1 MRKLLNTLYVTNEN
15 IYMTLDGENVVCK
28 ENNEVKLR
36 LPFSNVE
43 AIFCFSYL
51 GCSPALM
58 GKCADYGIPINF
70 ISPSGRF
77 LARVQGASH
86 GNVLLRKRQYELFSK
101 PPALLRQNTVAAKL
115 ANTKS
120 VVKRTLKDYP
130 QIDEDGKLTHCIERL
145 DGCIKSVYITDDY
158 DGILGTEGNGAKA
171 YFDVFDS
178 LILHQKD
185 DFCFA
190 MRSKRPP
197 LDRVNA
203 MLSFLYTIFTRE
215 YAAALES
222 VGLDSYMGFY
232 HSLRPGRESLACDLV
247 EEGRCIVERFVLT
260 LINLKIIKP
269 EDFDVQLSGAVF
281 LNDGGRKK
289 VLSKW
294 QEKKRTDM
302 IHPYLKEKIPMGL
315 LPYVQS
321 MLLAKFVRGEI
332 DEYPCYLAKE
342 VILMMTLVSYD
353 VSTVDAAGRKRLRK
367 VAKECVNYGQRVQN
381 SVFEVDVDYG
391 TFLKLKDLLMKSI
404 DEEQDSLRFYY
415 LGNNWKRRV
424 EHIGAKETY
433 DPEGSLIL

>member
-36 LPFSNVE
+36 LPFSNIE
-43 AIFCFSYL
+43 SIFCFSYL

-77 LARVQGASH
+77 LARVEGASH
-86 GNVLLRKRQYELFSK
+86 GNVLLRKRQYELFST
-101 PPALLRQNTVAAKL
+101 PPILLRQNTVAAKL

-130 QIDEDGKLTHCIERL
+130 KLDNDRKLTHCIERL
-145 DGCIKSVYITDDY
+145 DDCIKSVYMSDDY
-158 DGILGTEGNGAKA
+158 NGILGIEGNGSKA
-171 YFDVFDS
+171 YFEVFDR

-185 DFCFA
+185 DFHFA

-215 YAAALES
+215 YSSALES

-232 HSLRPGRESLACDLV
+232 HSLRPGRELLACDLV

-260 LINLKIIKP
+260 LINLKIIRP
-269 EDFDVQLSGAVF
+269 EDFDVQISGAVF
-281 LNDGGRKK
+281 LNDDGRRK

-302 IHPYLKEKIPMGL
+302 IHPYLKEKIQIGL
-315 LPYVQS
+315 LPYAQS

-332 DEYPCYLAKE
+332 DEYPCYLVK
-342 VILMMTLVSYD
+342 
-353 VSTVDAAGRKRLRK
+353 
-367 VAKECVNYGQRVQN
+367 
-381 SVFEVDVDYG
+381 
-391 TFLKLKDLLMKSI
+391 
-404 DEEQDSLRFYY
+404 
-415 LGNNWKRRV
+415 
-424 EHIGAKETY
+424 
-433 DPEGSLIL
+433 

>member
-36 LPFSNVE
+36 LPFSNIE
-43 AIFCFSYL
+43 AIFCLSYL

-77 LARVQGASH
+77 LARVQGVSH

-215 YAAALES
+215 
-222 VGLDSYMGFY
+222 
-232 HSLRPGRESLACDLV
+232 
-247 EEGRCIVERFVLT
+247 
-260 LINLKIIKP
+260 
-269 EDFDVQLSGAVF
+269 
-281 LNDGGRKK
+281 
-289 VLSKW
+289 
-294 QEKKRTDM
+294 
-302 IHPYLKEKIPMGL
+302 
-315 LPYVQS
+315 
-321 MLLAKFVRGEI
+321 
-332 DEYPCYLAKE
+332 
-342 VILMMTLVSYD
+342 
-353 VSTVDAAGRKRLRK
+353 
-367 VAKECVNYGQRVQN
+367 
-381 SVFEVDVDYG
+381 
-391 TFLKLKDLLMKSI
+391 
-404 DEEQDSLRFYY
+404 
-415 LGNNWKRRV
+415 
-424 EHIGAKETY
+424 
-433 DPEGSLIL
+433 

>member
-36 LPFSNVE
+36 LPFSNIE

-171 YFDVFDS
+171 YFDVFPQRVLRDG
-178 LILHQKD
+178 D
-185 DFCFA
+185 AFCFA
-190 MRSKRPP
+190 GRTRRPP
-197 LDRVNA
+197 RDRVNA
-203 MLSFLYTIFTRE
+203 LLSLAYTLLAKE
-215 YAAALES
+215 CAAALET
-222 VGLDSYMGFY
+222 VGLDPCVGFL
-232 HSLRPGRESLACDLV
+232 HQLRPGRSSLALDLL
-247 EEGRCIVERFVLT
+247 EEFRAPIADRFVLME
-260 LINLKIIKP
+260 INTGRIQRDDFTVQ
-269 EDFDVQLSGAVF
+269 EDGACYLTEDARKRF
-281 LNDGGRKK
+281 LTDWQARKQQTI
-289 VLSKW
+289 L
-294 QEKKRTDM
+294 
-302 IHPYLKEKIPMGL
+302 HPFLKETIMWGL
-315 LPYVQS
+315 VPYAQA
-321 MLLAKFVRGEI
+321 MLLSRHLRG
-332 DEYPCYLAKE
+332 DLDAYPP
-342 VILMMTLVSYD
+342 
-353 VSTVDAAGRKRLRK
+353 
-367 VAKECVNYGQRVQN
+367 
-381 SVFEVDVDYG
+381 
-391 TFLKLKDLLMKSI
+391 FL
-404 DEEQDSLRFYY
+404 
-415 LGNNWKRRV
+415 WK
-424 EHIGAKETY
+424 
-433 DPEGSLIL
+433 

>member
-1 MRKLLNTLYVTNEN
+1 MKKLLNTLFVTSEDA
-15 IYMTLDGENVVCK
+15 YLTLDGENVVVNREK
-28 ENNEVKLR
+28 QVTARFPLHA
-36 LPFSNVE
+36 LAGIIS
-43 AIFCFSYL
+43 FSYA
-51 GCSPALM
+51 GASPALM
-58 GKCADYGIPINF
+58 GACAKRDVSLSFCTPR
-70 ISPSGRF
+70 GRF
-77 LARVQGASH
+77 LARTCGVSN
-86 GNVLLRKRQYELFSK
+86 GNVLLRRTQYRTADDPPQACRIARMLVFGKIYNARWSIERTKRDH
-101 PPALLRQNTVAAKL
+101 ALRV
-115 ANTKS
+115 
-120 VVKRTLKDYP
+120 D
-130 QIDEDGKLTHCIERL
+130 IERL
-145 DGCIKSVYITDDY
+145 QASIDQIKALYPIVAEELSMESLRGSE
-158 DGILGTEGNGAKA
+158 GIGAKA

-203 MLSFLYTIFTRE
+203 MLSFIYTIFTRE

-269 EDFDVQLSGAVF
+269 EDFDVQVSGAVF
-281 LNDGGRKK
+281 LNDDGRKK

-332 DEYPCYLAKE
+332 DEYPCYLA
-342 VILMMTLVSYD
+342 
-353 VSTVDAAGRKRLRK
+353 R
-367 VAKECVNYGQRVQN
+367 
-381 SVFEVDVDYG
+381 
-391 TFLKLKDLLMKSI
+391 
-404 DEEQDSLRFYY
+404 
-415 LGNNWKRRV
+415 
-424 EHIGAKETY
+424 
-433 DPEGSLIL
+433 

>member
-1 MRKLLNTLYVTNEN
+1 MNTLYVTNEN

-36 LPFSNVE
+36 LPFSNIE
-43 AIFCFSYL
+43 AIFLFQLSWLFACTHGESVPITAYRLTSYL
-51 GCSPALM
+51 RQ
-58 GKCADYGIPINF
+58 AD
-70 ISPSGRF
+70 F

-247 EEGRCIVERFVLT
+247 EEGDVLLKRFVLT

-281 LNDGGRKK
+281 LNDDGRKK

-294 QEKKRTDM
+294 QEKKTYR
-302 IHPYLKEKIPMGL
+302 
-315 LPYVQS
+315 
-321 MLLAKFVRGEI
+321 
-332 DEYPCYLAKE
+332 
-342 VILMMTLVSYD
+342 YD
-353 VSTVDAAGRKRLRK
+353 T
-367 VAKECVNYGQRVQN
+367 
-381 SVFEVDVDYG
+381 SVFEGKNPYW
-391 TFLKLKDLLMKSI
+391 TFCRMCKVCCLQNLCVVKLTSI
-404 DEEQDSLRFYY
+404 
-415 LGNNWKRRV
+415 RV
-424 EHIGAKETY
+424 IWQ
-433 DPEGSLIL
+433 SR

>member
-1 MRKLLNTLYVTNEN
+1 
-15 IYMTLDGENVVCK
+15 
-28 ENNEVKLR
+28 
-36 LPFSNVE
+36 
-43 AIFCFSYL
+43 
-51 GCSPALM
+51 
-58 GKCADYGIPINF
+58 
-70 ISPSGRF
+70 
-77 LARVQGASH
+77 
-86 GNVLLRKRQYELFSK
+86 VLLRKRQYELFSK

-203 MLSFLYTIFTRE
+203 MLSFIYTIFTRE

-269 EDFDVQLSGAVF
+269 EDFDVQVSGAVF
-281 LNDGGRKK
+281 LNDDGRKK

-332 DEYPCYLAKE
+332 DEYPCYLA
-342 VILMMTLVSYD
+342 
-353 VSTVDAAGRKRLRK
+353 R
-367 VAKECVNYGQRVQN
+367 
-381 SVFEVDVDYG
+381 
-391 TFLKLKDLLMKSI
+391 
-404 DEEQDSLRFYY
+404 
-415 LGNNWKRRV
+415 
-424 EHIGAKETY
+424 
-433 DPEGSLIL
+433 

>member
-1 MRKLLNTLYVTNEN
+1 MKLNYDFRFQ
-15 IYMTLDGENVVCK
+15 M
-28 ENNEVKLR
+28 LR
-36 LPFSNVE
+36 QYFVS
-43 AIFCFSYL
+43 AILAVRLHSWGSVPITAYLLTSYL
-51 GCSPALM
+51 RQADFGSRAGCVTR
-58 GKCADYGIPINF
+58 KCVAEKTSI
-70 ISPSGRF
+70 RT
-77 LARVQGASH
+77 
-86 GNVLLRKRQYELFSK
+86 FSK

-302 IHPYLKEKIPMGL
+302 IHPYLKEKFLWDFCRMCKVCCLQNLCVVKLTSI
-315 LPYVQS
+315 
-321 MLLAKFVRGEI
+321 R
-332 DEYPCYLAKE
+332 
-342 VILMMTLVSYD
+342 VIWRS
-353 VSTVDAAGRKRLRK
+353 R
-367 VAKECVNYGQRVQN
+367 
-381 SVFEVDVDYG
+381 
-391 TFLKLKDLLMKSI
+391 
-404 DEEQDSLRFYY
+404 
-415 LGNNWKRRV
+415 
-424 EHIGAKETY
+424 
-433 DPEGSLIL
+433 

>member
-36 LPFSNVE
+36 LPFSNIE

-77 LARVQGASH
+77 LARVQGVSH
-86 GNVLLRKRQYELFSK
+86 GNVLMRKRQYELFSK

-269 EDFDVQLSGAVF
+269 EDFDVQVSGAVF
-281 LNDGGRKK
+281 LNDDGRKK

-332 DEYPCYLAKE
+332 DEYPCYLA
-342 VILMMTLVSYD
+342 
-353 VSTVDAAGRKRLRK
+353 R
-367 VAKECVNYGQRVQN
+367 
-381 SVFEVDVDYG
+381 
-391 TFLKLKDLLMKSI
+391 
-404 DEEQDSLRFYY
+404 
-415 LGNNWKRRV
+415 
-424 EHIGAKETY
+424 
-433 DPEGSLIL
+433 